1 MKSLHDLVYEK
12 LFNQPVDEKLVINKK
27 SQVKAKIKID
37 KDKITSTKISNLMF
51 GYAPGP
57 NNNPAKN
64 LSKMEGYMRKG
75 SKPLTLVHSIKDKTK
90 LVNRWYAA
98 ITLDW
103 NEAIQVFG
111 EEIEK
116 RGYATLEDLHG
127 YILYQYNRNHNT
139 SFKNYLDL
147 YNIDYD
153 ETN

>member
-1 MKSLHDLVYEK
+1 MKSLYDLIYE
-12 LFNQPVDEKLVINKK
+12 
-27 SQVKAKIKID
+27 
-37 KDKITSTKISNLMF
+37 
-51 GYAPGP
+51 
-57 NNNPAKN
+57 
-64 LSKMEGYMRKG
+64 
-75 SKPLTLVHSIKDKTK
+75 K

-98 ITLDW
+98 ITLNW

-127 YILYQYNRNHNT
+127 YILYQYNRNHHE

>member
-1 MKSLHDLVYEK
+1 MKSLYDLIY
-12 LFNQPVDEKLVINKK
+12 EKLVINRDTKEK
-27 SQVKAKIKID
+27 TKVKID
-37 KDKITSTKISNLMF
+37 KDKIKSSKVLGLMY
-51 GYAPGP
+51 GSGSP
-57 NNNPAKN
+57 NNNQGKN
-64 LSKMEGYMRKG
+64 LSKMEYYMKKG

-98 ITLDW
+98 ITLNW

-127 YILYQYNRNHNT
+127 YILYQYNRNHHE